1 MLNQFQN
8 HIQNQFPFLKESRF
22 FIAVSG
28 GIDSMVLVDLFQK
41 LQYNFSILHCNFQLR
56 DEESEAETQFLR
68 DFCIENQI
76 HYILRYF
83 DTNDYAEEHKLS
95 TQLAAREL
103 RYNWFKEEIEKRKY
117 DFLLTAHHADDNFE
131 TFIINLSRG
140 TGLEGLTG
148 IPVQNDYIIRPLLP
162 FSRDEILA
170 YAKEN
175 NLVWKEDSS
184 NASDK
189 YLRNKIRHQ
198 IVPILKELHP
208 TFLTNFDKTQKFLN
222 ESQTFIDDEVNLK
235 YKDVVQ
241 ENEGKKV
248 ISIEKLLQLQ
258 NWKTY
263 LYNWLKPY
271 GFTAW
276 NDIYDLVKANSG
288 KQIYSEEFIL
298 LKDRET
304 LLLFKKDST
313 TESYFL
319 KENEDSLKIP
329 LKIAKSKVDN
339 ISIPNKDSIFV
350 DVEKLIFPLEIRK
363 WKEGDVFYPS
373 GMQGKKKLSK
383 FFKDEKYSLYDKN
396 NQWLLCSNDE
406 IIWVIGKRAD
416 QRFLANNTT
425 NNILKIELEK

>member
-1 MLNQFQN
+1 MFPRFKNIIN
-8 HIQNQFPFLKESRF
+8 ENFPFLKESKF

-28 GIDSMVLVDLFQK
+28 GIDSMVLVDLFRK
-41 LQYNFSILHCNFQLR
+41 LELDFSIIHCNFQLR
-56 DEESEAETQFLR
+56 GNESEAETEFLR
-68 DFCIENQI
+68 DFCRENQI

-83 DTNDYAEEHKLS
+83 ETEKYANENKLS

-103 RYNWFKEEIEKRKY
+103 RYNWFKEEIEKQKY
-117 DFLLTAHHADDNFE
+117 DFLLTAHHADDNLE

-140 TGLEGLTG
+140 TGLEGLVG
-148 IPVQNDYIIRPLLP
+148 IPEQNDNTIRPLLP

-170 YAKEN
+170 YANEN
-175 NLVWKEDSS
+175 SLVWKEDSS

-189 YLRNKIRHQ
+189 YLRNKIRHH

-208 TFLTNFDKTQKFLN
+208 TFLANFDKTQKFLN
-222 ESQTFIDDEVNLK
+222 ESQAFIEDEVNLK
-235 YKDVVQ
+235 YNDVVK
-241 ENEGKKV
+241 EDKERKV
-248 ISIEKLLQLQ
+248 ISIERLLQLQ

-263 LYNWLKPY
+263 IYHWLKPY

-276 NDIYDLVKANSG
+276 NDIYDLIHANSG
-288 KQIYSEEFIL
+288 KQIHSEGFIL

-304 LLLFKKDST
+304 LLLYKKEETS
-313 TESYFL
+313 ESYFL
-319 KENEDSLKIP
+319 KEHEDSLKIP

-339 ISIPNKDSIFV
+339 IFNPNKDSIFV
-350 DVEKLIFPLEIRK
+350 DVEKLVFPLEIRK
-363 WKEGDVFYPS
+363 WKEGDVFYPN
-373 GMQGKKKLSK
+373 GMKGKKKLSK

-396 NQWLLCSNDE
+396 NQWLLCSNNE
-406 IIWVIGKRAD
+406 IVWVIGKRAD